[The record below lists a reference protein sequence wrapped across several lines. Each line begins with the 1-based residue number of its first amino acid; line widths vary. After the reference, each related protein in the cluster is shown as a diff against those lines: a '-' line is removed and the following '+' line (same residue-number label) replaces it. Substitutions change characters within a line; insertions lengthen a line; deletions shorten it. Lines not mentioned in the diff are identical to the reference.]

1 MGTESNRESTGHGV
15 GELLSRITDDAKT
28 IARDELELAK
38 GELANVAKKAAAESA
53 VIVLGGIVALIG
65 FGMLCVTAVVALA
78 GVIPP
83 LWARLLI
90 MAVVYLV
97 AGGAL
102 AGVFA
107 KKLSEDIKPDMTVAS
122 YEAKRTIAGV
132 KETLSHS

>member
-1 MGTESNRESTGHGV
+1 MGTEIKREFVGSGV
-15 GELLSRITDDAKT
+15 GELLHRITDDAK
-28 IARDELELAK
+28 IIVKDEIELAK
-38 GELANVAKKAAAESA
+38 AELAKTARTAAVETA

-65 FGMLCVTAVVALA
+65 FGMLCVTAVVGLA

-97 AGGAL
+97 LGGVV

-107 KKLSEDIKPDMTVAS
+107 KRLGNDIRPDMTVPG
-122 YEAKRTIAGV
+122 YEARRTIAGV
-132 KETLSHS
+132 KETLQHS